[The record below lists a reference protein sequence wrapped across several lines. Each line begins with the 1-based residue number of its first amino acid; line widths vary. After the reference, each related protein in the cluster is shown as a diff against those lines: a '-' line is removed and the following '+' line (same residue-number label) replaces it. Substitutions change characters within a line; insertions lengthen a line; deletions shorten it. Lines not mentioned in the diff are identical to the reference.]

1 MIKKITFLILL
12 VSYTLQAQTI
22 PTGYYDHASGFTGY
36 TLKTKL
42 KEIIDNVDDA
52 TITVNEYIATD
63 EGYAALWTA
72 YQNVNSGDKDLYA
85 ARIWFLIGSA
95 CFSPE
100 LLSCK
105 MFLLSRGVLFN

>member
-1 MIKKITFLILL
+1 MGAKTM
-12 VSYTLQAQTI
+12 TI
-22 PTGYYDHASGFTGY
+22 ADVM
-36 TLKTKL
+36 TKSV
-42 KEIIDNVDDA
+42 ISVDA